1 LVATAI
7 CGGASGVLDRLRPSA
22 NHFRITLHRVLSIHR
37 EELLQQACDY
47 SGRLPKASISTAG
60 RTFPAQ
66 NATIGL
72 AYRTRQIIRSAR
84 NVSRQRLL
92 EGMAALNLNDASRK
106 MNTDVGFVLAI
117 PILQPLEAFVEPSPV
132 SGIIYVDSTDN
143 GFWLSDDELGE
154 LTRLITHM
162 VSSIY
167 DASSLPL
174 DRLRNLA
181 LRDQSDKASVPSSIP
196 DFVSDALEE
205 VPVIAPPTIPGA
217 FSLNFDHSDLTPLMI
232 HKGRTEELSPF
243 GAP

>member
-1 LVATAI
+1 
-7 CGGASGVLDRLRPSA
+7 
-22 NHFRITLHRVLSIHR
+22 
-37 EELLQQACDY
+37 
-47 SGRLPKASISTAG
+47 
-60 RTFPAQ
+60 
-66 NATIGL
+66 
-72 AYRTRQIIRSAR
+72 
-84 NVSRQRLL
+84 
-92 EGMAALNLNDASRK
+92 MAALNLNDASRK